1 MPQTMRS
8 RPKFSHQQ
16 PRDAGANGGSSLA
29 STPSSLHGAS
39 TRDNIMDVVDTA
51 SATNGSSSSPAV
63 VPLATAP
70 FYHASHGKPHR
81 LFCELVMPLAR
92 NPSLLPEKTAF
103 VFTEEDIL
111 ASALARI
118 DKKCPHLYR
127 DKDMFMGAVE
137 AIVYGNSGST
147 ACA

>member
-1 MPQTMRS
+1 M
-8 RPKFSHQQ
+8 
-16 PRDAGANGGSSLA
+16 AA
-29 STPSSLHGAS
+29 
-39 TRDNIMDVVDTA
+39 
-51 SATNGSSSSPAV
+51 
-63 VPLATAP
+63 AP

-92 NPSLLPEKTAF
+92 NMHLLPEKTAF

-127 DKDMFMGAVE
+127 DREKFMCAVE
-137 AIVYGNSGST
+137 TIVYGDHDTVALCHGS
-147 ACA
+147 AA